1 MTLRDVRCVSTPLRC
16 CAPRPRVRGR
26 RRTSAADGKMVLC
39 IHTNTSAA
47 AGYRGA
53 LEGWAK
59 AGIKNVELNAAL
71 VDEFLKTD
79 TLEGARKVLTDN
91 GLTPVHGAVGVG
103 GLLEPNPEPRRGDR
117 EPEAASRLFA
127 ALGLKKVYTTTG
139 GTQKLTIDD
148 YKVVAENM
156 RGVGETAKA
165 FNMIVSV
172 EFVRS
177 SLYMSTL
184 LTALKVTREAAHPN
198 FGVMFDF
205 YHFWSGLNKLED
217 MDQIRPGE
225 IQHVHFQDV
234 PDMPRELLDNNSRF
248 IPGDGVSPIERDA
261 ARSSRRRAMPARCR
275 SSCFCRNSAR
285 RTRTRSRAKFVRNAK
300 RSWPGRG
307 CSSGR
312 FRPARFDLARC
323 FHTRNPA

>member
-1 MTLRDVRCVSTPLRC
+1 MLSRRSMFLTPVALLAARMQ
-16 CAPRPRVRGR
+16 
-26 RRTSAADGKMVLC
+26 SAAQGKMQLC

-59 AGIKNVELNAAL
+59 AGIKYVEINAAL
-71 VDEFLKTD
+71 VDAFLKTD
-79 TLEGARKVLTDN
+79 TLDAARRVLTDN
-91 GLTPVHGAVGVG
+91 GLTVVHGAVGVS
-103 GLLEPNPEPRRGDR
+103 GLLEPNPNH
-117 EPEAASRLFA
+117 AAAIDNLKKRLELFA
-127 ALGLKKVYTTTG
+127 FLGSKKVYTTTG
-139 GTQKLTIDD
+139 GMTKLTADD
-148 YKVVAENM
+148 YTVVADNM
-156 RGVGETAKA
+156 RTIGDAAKP
-165 FNMIVSV
+165 FDMIVNV

-205 YHFWSGLNKLED
+205 YHFWSGHNRLED

-248 IPGDGVSPIERDA
+248 IPGDGVSPIPAILRKLAEKQYAGPLSVELFLPKFREADPYEL
-261 ARSSRRRAMPARCR
+261 AREIRQKCEAQM
-275 SSCFCRNSAR
+275 
-285 RTRTRSRAKFVRNAK
+285 SRAGV
-300 RSWPGRG
+300 
-307 CSSGR
+307 
-312 FRPARFDLARC
+312 L
-323 FHTRNPA
+323 